1 MAKVKNDSISVE
13 GVRKQILRAVVT
25 AILALFVW
33 LTFTVHQLSIDVAVM
48 KNQLILIPKMV
59 SGISKNRCPFCAGI
73 TVRNQQESVSVLSKN
88 HCPEWPGITVRFG
101 QEYAIV

>member
-1 MAKVKNDSISVE
+1 MAETENDTISVE

-48 KNQLILIPKMV
+48 KSQLVQIQ
-59 SGISKNRCPFCAGI
+59 AY
-73 TVRNQQESVSVLSKN
+73 
-88 HCPEWPGITVRFG
+88 WD
-101 QEYAIV
+101 

>member
-1 MAKVKNDSISVE
+1 MAKPENDTFSVE

-48 KNQLILIPKMV
+48 KNHLIQIQTYWDR
-59 SGISKNRCPFCAGI
+59 G
-73 TVRNQQESVSVLSKN
+73 E
-88 HCPEWPGITVRFG
+88 
-101 QEYAIV
+101 